1 LKLTWTKFNK
11 TKKGAFVSVDIN
23 SLKKEF
29 PILNQEVYGKSYVYL
44 DNAATTQKPLS
55 VIDELTG
62 FYKTY
67 NSNVHRGVH
76 YLSQKATEV
85 FESSRDKVKAFI
97 NAPLREEI
105 IFTKGTTDSV
115 NLVASSFARSFL
127 KEGDE
132 IIISAMEHHSNMIPW
147 RIVAEQ
153 YGVKLKYISF
163 NEDGVLSFDQFL
175 SLFTDKTRIV
185 AVGHVSNALGTIHPV
200 KEMIA
205 AAHKRSVPVLIDGAQ
220 AVPHANVDVK
230 DLDCDFYCFSAHKM
244 YGPTGVGVL
253 YGKKEWLE
261 KLPPYQGGGEMIN
274 TVTLDKVIYNELPYK
289 FEAGTPNVA
298 DVVAFGAA
306 IDFMKRLGIENIAV
320 HEDQLLQYAHK
331 RLGEIDSIRI
341 YGNAPDKAAV
351 ISFLVGDI
359 HPYDMGTIIDKMGVA
374 VRTGH
379 HCAEPVM
386 EFYNIPGTIRASFGI
401 YNTTEDIDRLV
412 EAVERA
418 KQMFS

>member
-1 LKLTWTKFNK
+1 M
-11 TKKGAFVSVDIN
+11 SVDIN

-29 PILNQEVYGKSYVYL
+29 PILNQEVYGKPYVYL

-153 YGVKLKYISF
+153 YGAKLKYISF
-163 NEDGVLSFDQFL
+163 NEEGVLNFDQFL

-306 IDFMKRLGIENIAV
+306 IDFMKRVGIENIAA

-386 EFYNIPGTIRASFGI
+386 EFYNIPGTIRASLGI

>member
-1 LKLTWTKFNK
+1 M
-11 TKKGAFVSVDIN
+11 I

-29 PILNQEVYGKSYVYL
+29 PILNQEIYGKPYVYL

-55 VIDELTG
+55 VIDALTD
-62 FYKTY
+62 FYKRY

-85 FESSRDKVKAFI
+85 FESTRTKAQSFI
-97 NAPLREEI
+97 NAPFREEVV
-105 IFTKGTTDSV
+105 FTKGTTESV
-115 NLVASSFARSFL
+115 NLVANTFGRAFL
-127 KEGDE
+127 RKGDE
-132 IIISAMEHHSNMIPW
+132 ILISAMEHHSNMIPW
-147 RIVAEQ
+147 RMVAEQ
-153 YGVKLKYISF
+153 YEATLKYVPFSD
-163 NEDGVLSFDQFL
+163 DGELDMESYRSFL
-175 SLFTDKTRIV
+175 SEKTKIV
-185 AVGHVSNALGTIHPV
+185 ALGHVSNALGTIHPV

-205 AAHKRSVPVLIDGAQ
+205 EAHKKDIPVLIDGAQ
-220 AVPHANVDVK
+220 AVPHTKVDVQE
-230 DLDCDFYCFSAHKM
+230 LDCDFYCFSAHKM

-261 KLPPYQGGGEMIN
+261 KLPPYQGGGEMID
-274 TVTLDKVIYNELPYK
+274 TVTLDEVTFNELPYK

-298 DVVAFGAA
+298 DVAAFGTA
-306 IDFMKRLGIENIAV
+306 IDFMGQVGVENIAA
-320 HEDQLLQYAHK
+320 HENELLNYTSE
-331 RLGEIDSIRI
+331 RMSSIEGLRVF
-341 YGNAPDKAAV
+341 GNASEKAAV
-351 ISFLVGDI
+351 YSFLVGDI

-386 EFYNIPGTIRASFGI
+386 NYYNIPGTIRASFAI
-401 YNTTEDIDRLV
+401 YNTKEDVDRLI